1 MLAEGTA
8 WVFREQILIREGKA
22 WQSVKPD
29 PVTQSRGLGM
39 AATAE
44 DGRMQFHW
52 FPVKMM

>member
-29 PVTQSRGLGM
+29 PDTQSRGLGM